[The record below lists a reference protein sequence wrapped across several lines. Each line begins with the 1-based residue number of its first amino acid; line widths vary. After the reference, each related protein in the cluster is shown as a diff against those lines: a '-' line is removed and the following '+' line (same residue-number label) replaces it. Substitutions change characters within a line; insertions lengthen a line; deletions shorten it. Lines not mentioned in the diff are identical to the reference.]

1 MLASDLWHAVTA
13 VGRPSAV
20 LGLQVGS
27 EGGFD
32 HPVLRRWWRGRMG
45 LTKDQQKQCFEQCA
59 LCGGG
64 SEEEDFSDVD
74 ADLEIEDVEP
84 RRMQQQQ

>member
-1 MLASDLWHAVTA
+1 
-13 VGRPSAV
+13 
-20 LGLQVGS
+20 
-27 EGGFD
+27 
-32 HPVLRRWWRGRMG
+32 MG

-64 SEEEDFSDVD
+64 GDEDDFSDVD
-74 ADLEIEDVEP
+74 PELEIEDVEP